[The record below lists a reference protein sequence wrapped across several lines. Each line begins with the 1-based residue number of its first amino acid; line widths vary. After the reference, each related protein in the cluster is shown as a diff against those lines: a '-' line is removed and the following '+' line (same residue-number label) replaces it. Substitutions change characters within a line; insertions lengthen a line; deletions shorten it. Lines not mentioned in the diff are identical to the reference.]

1 MGQVKYVPLALTALV
16 SAAALALAAWFST
29 AAVTVVVCIL
39 SAVVAAGWP
48 QLMGLTA
55 RRSLSA
61 VIFGA
66 GVVAAVGS
74 AIVTQVES
82 LFFWSALAL
91 AFGVMLVFFIQ
102 VLRGA
107 GRPNRLES
115 TLGACAG
122 VVVTTTAAGWVAG
135 LRYPAGMEGGL
146 DGAGIA
152 QLRVR
157 GFFAFEDGD
166 ILGATGPGGELSVVS
181 LAAFALIAGAL
192 VACLPVREAVVLPG
206 IIVASVAAAV
216 GTALLWGE
224 LTLLFA
230 AVLGLAAGALL
241 ASFRRFLVLQGVPEA
256 LFSKLAVGASPIA
269 AMGGLVYFTER
280 LLFV

>member
-1 MGQVKYVPLALTALV
+1 MKYAPLVLTALTG
-16 SAAALALAAWFST
+16 AAALAVTAWFSV
-29 AAVTVVVCIL
+29 AAVTVVVCLL
-39 SAVVAAGWP
+39 SAVVAFGWP

-66 GVVAAVGS
+66 GAVAAVGA
-74 AIVTQVES
+74 AIVAQVES
-82 LFFWSALAL
+82 LFFWSSVAL

-107 GRPNRLES
+107 GRPHRLAS

-135 LRYPAGMEGGL
+135 LRYPAGLQGGL
-146 DGAGIA
+146 DDAGIA

-157 GFFAFEDGD
+157 GFFAPEEGEV
-166 ILGATGPGGELSVVS
+166 LGAAGPGGELSVVS
-181 LAAFALIAGAL
+181 LGAL
-192 VACLPVREAVVLPG
+192 ALFAGVLVASVPAREAVVIPG
-206 IIVASVAAAV
+206 VVIASVAAAV
-216 GTALLWGE
+216 GTAVLWGE

-230 AVLGLAAGALL
+230 GVLGLAAGALL
-241 ASFRRFLVLQGVPEA
+241 VSFRRFLVLQGPPEA
-256 LFSKLAVGASPIA
+256 LLSKLAVGAAPIA